1 MRTSRETLRVL
12 GVAAV
17 LALVLLPVGARA
29 QGPARPAKPVSLV
42 IDTGAAFV
50 HEPGFGHGFRY
61 GAGILFRTAKRAA
74 FEIVVERFNVPVEA
88 GAGQGG
94 VDPVGLSAGR
104 MDMTAVVFSQHIYIL
119 TRGAIQP
126 FATIGVAFD
135 FIHFAADDAAVT
147 PQRDIVDRFA
157 LQLGGGVDFRVSRRL
172 ALTGRARYNMAKT
185 WITDLPHPDPIRE
198 VDPLA
203 QNMLNLFGLE
213 LSLGVKFT
221 F

>member
-1 MRTSRETLRVL
+1 MRTSKDMLRGL
-12 GVAAV
+12 GSAAL
-17 LALVLLPVGARA
+17 LALVLLPAGARA

-61 GAGILFRTAKRAA
+61 GVGVFFKTAKRAA
-74 FEIVVERFNVPVEA
+74 FEIVLERFNVPVEE
-88 GAGQGG
+88 GAGRGG
-94 VDPVGLSAGR
+94 ADLVGLTAGR
-104 MDMTAVVFSQHIYIL
+104 MDLTAVVFSQHLYIL

-135 FIHFAADDAAVT
+135 LIHFAADDAAAM
-147 PQRDIVDRFA
+147 PQRDIVDRLA
-157 LQLGGGVDFRVSRRL
+157 LQLGGGADFRVSRRL

-213 LSLGVKFT
+213 LSVGIKVT